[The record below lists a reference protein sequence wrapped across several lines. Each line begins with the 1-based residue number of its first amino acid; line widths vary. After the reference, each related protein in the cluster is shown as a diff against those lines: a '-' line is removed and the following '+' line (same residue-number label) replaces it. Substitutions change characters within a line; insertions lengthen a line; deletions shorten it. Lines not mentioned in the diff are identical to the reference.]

1 MDDLFWGLLW
11 MKLVLRTPKVFANC
25 AENVLGDLVICAPG
39 DGGC

>member
-1 MDDLFWGLLW
+1 MDEAGAS
-11 MKLVLRTPKVFANC
+11 TKVFANC